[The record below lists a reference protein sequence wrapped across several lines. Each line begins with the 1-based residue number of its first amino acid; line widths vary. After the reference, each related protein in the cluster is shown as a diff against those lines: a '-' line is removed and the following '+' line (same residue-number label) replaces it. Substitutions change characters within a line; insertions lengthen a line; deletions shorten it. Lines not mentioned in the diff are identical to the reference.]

1 MPMSLPKTSEQALY
15 IYVSESLQEALN
27 ALKNDARLKSA
38 KKAPRM
44 TYRKLM
50 RRMLEEVSASDKL
63 AEAIRAYYLDHTS
76 SLADSNQTIKI
87 RICQD
92 EETRSLASELAFRI
106 CGTGS
111 MSEVCRLIIRYYVD
125 HSTVHGLISSLKEEP
140 NKTVVPA
147 DRSDAVVFPFVDA
160 SYLSLMRDRKGIDDK
175 DDEVVYIATSFNLDT
190 ETVDL
195 LAELVKTMHVKYLA
209 LTTHLIEQ
217 YLADDKRFKILRE
230 SDVLL
235 EAPPSSKS
243 IVVKR
248 FNFTTETNSLLEDLC
263 LNILAS
269 SNKSAMIRALIKV
282 EAELQGIRGKRAKR
296 QRGRTSKRKRT
307 ARGK

>member
-15 IYVSESLQEALN
+15 IYVSERLQEALN

-125 HSTVHGLISSLKEEP
+125 HSTVHGLLSSLKAEP
-140 NKTVVPA
+140 SKIAGAADQAAAMVV
-147 DRSDAVVFPFVDA
+147 PFVDD
-160 SYLSLMRDRKGIDDK
+160 SYIELMRERKGLVDK
-175 DDEVVYIATSFNLDT
+175 GEEVKYIATSFNLDT

-195 LAELVKTMHVKYLA
+195 LAQL
-209 LTTHLIEQ
+209 
-217 YLADDKRFKILRE
+217 DR
-230 SDVLL
+230 
-235 EAPPSSKS
+235 
-243 IVVKR
+243 
-248 FNFTTETNSLLEDLC
+248 
-263 LNILAS
+263 
-269 SNKSAMIRALIKV
+269 
-282 EAELQGIRGKRAKR
+282 
-296 QRGRTSKRKRT
+296 
-307 ARGK
+307 